1 MSARYTAFVT
11 LVPSTLGRAT
21 GTPIHAFATDG
32 SLAWLRHAGAQLV
45 AVDAASGEI
54 VREVRLVPAP
64 FGVGWKVERRGAY
77 FIVRDDRELAAYD
90 ETTGVRLW
98 KRSSSGHVA
107 FAGERDG
114 KHISVMPAPGGEGVD
129 IALADLATGAFEAK
143 LRVPGTMKYVG
154 AHGTLAGN
162 LLFFATDE
170 RHVLA
175 IDLNHWKV
183 ASRHRLDGSHV
194 LPPVAT
200 SSGVHVASIERRDA
214 GSVTHVTSFDR
225 ADGTFITSFTMA
237 GAAHA
242 LLAGTNG
249 LVLEARR
256 HPTGPIERIA
266 FRPETPSVRLAVAKH
281 VDMRLVRTDA
291 PRVALSTPAAR
302 LGSGNVEVFVH
313 SAPIVPP
320 AGSDGRHQEMMPA
333 PRDGTEGTART
344 PRDGLLGLLATL
356 DARSDVLTRLADAF
370 EERSGAITRIQRLGI
385 TFRDPRARWSS
396 GAGRDPSL
404 LDLAENRDGDAI
416 ATYFYPRAK
425 NERVPVVLVSRTTGE
440 ARWLADD
447 FDVWFAGVLHNA
459 LAYAPEAVFGIL
471 SELELS
477 PDYARALANATPP
490 PWFFE
495 AHATPWTHDD
505 ADAALAAGD
514 LEGAERMLVAV
525 GRGCAGNPTLM
536 FVVKERLARVYAMLG
551 WDHHRATVVETW

>member
-1 MSARYTAFVT
+1 MT
-11 LVPSTLGRAT
+11 LLPPTPGRVPGAPL
-21 GTPIHAFATDG
+21 HAFATDG
-32 SLAWLRHAGAQLV
+32 PLAWLRHAGSQLV
-45 AVDAASGEI
+45 AVEAASGEI

-64 FGVGWKVERRGAY
+64 FGIGWKVERRGAY

-90 ETTGVRLW
+90 DTTGVRLW
-98 KRSSSGHVA
+98 KRSSSGDVA

-114 KHISVMPAPGGEGVD
+114 KHISVMPAAGGEGVD

-143 LRVPGTMKYVG
+143 LRVPGTMRYVG
-154 AHGTLAGN
+154 AHGTLAGD

-175 IDLNHWKV
+175 IDVSCWKV
-183 ASRHRLDGSHV
+183 AYRHRVDGSHA

-200 SSGVHVASIERRDA
+200 ASGVHVASVERRDA
-214 GSVTHVTSFDR
+214 GSVTHVTTFDR
-225 ADGTFITSFTMA
+225 VAGTVVSSFTMA

-242 LLAGTNG
+242 LLPGVNG

-256 HPTGPIERIA
+256 HPTAPVERIA

-291 PRVALSTPAAR
+291 PRLDRVAQPPAR
-302 LGSGNVEVFVH
+302 LTAGNADVFVH
-313 SAPIVPP
+313 SAPIIPEVG
-320 AGSDGRHQEMMPA
+320 ADGRHQEMMPA
-333 PRDGTEGTART
+333 PRDGTEGSSPS
-344 PRDGLLGLLATL
+344 PRDGLLGLLAL
-356 DARSDVLTRLADAF
+356 LEARSDVLTRLADAF
-370 EERSGAITRIQRLGI
+370 EARGGAMVRIQRLGL

-404 LDLAENRDGDAI
+404 VDIAENRDGDAI

-425 NERVPVVLVSRTTGE
+425 NERVPVVLVSRATGE

-459 LAYAPEAVFGIL
+459 LSYAPDAVFSIMFDL
-471 SELELS
+471 DLS
-477 PDYARALANATPP
+477 PDYPRALANATPP

-505 ADAALAAGD
+505 ADAALGAGD
-514 LEGAERMLVAV
+514 LEGAERMLVSV
-525 GRGCAGNPTLM
+525 GRASAGNPALM
-536 FVVKERLARVYAMLG
+536 FVVKERLASIYATLG

>member
-1 MSARYTAFVT
+1 M
-11 LVPSTLGRAT
+11 
-21 GTPIHAFATDG
+21 
-32 SLAWLRHAGAQLV
+32 

-64 FGVGWKVERRGAY
+64 FGIGWKVERRGAY

-90 ETTGVRLW
+90 ETSGVRLW
-98 KRSSSGHVA
+98 KRCSSGHIA

-129 IALADLATGAFEAK
+129 IALADLATGAFESK

-154 AHGTLAGN
+154 AHGTLAGD
-162 LLFFATDE
+162 LLFLATDE

-175 IDLNHWKV
+175 IDLNHWQV
-183 ASRHRLDGSHV
+183 AHRHQLDGSHV

-200 SSGVHVASIERRDA
+200 AGGVHVASIERRDA

-225 ADGTFITSFTMA
+225 VNGTFLTSFTMA

-242 LLAGTNG
+242 LLPGTNG

-256 HPTGPIERIA
+256 HPTGPLERIA

-291 PRVALSTPAAR
+291 PRVDLSPPAAR
-302 LGSGNVEVFVH
+302 LGSGNADVFVH
-313 SAPIVPP
+313 SAPIVPA
-320 AGSDGRHQEMMPA
+320 AGPDGRHKEMMPGA
-333 PRDGTEGTART
+333 RDGTEGAART
-344 PRDGLLGLLATL
+344 PREGFLGLLALL
-356 DARSDVLTRLADAF
+356 DARSDVLTLLADAF
-370 EERSGAITRIQRLGI
+370 EERSGVALRMQRLGL

-425 NERVPVVLVSRTTGE
+425 GERVPVVLVSRATGE

-459 LAYAPEAVFGIL
+459 MAYAPDAVFNIL
-471 SELELS
+471 SDLDLS
-477 PDYARALANATPP
+477 PDFPRALANATPP

-525 GRGCAGNPTLM
+525 GSHAAGDPTLM